1 VEYAGRGTAEL
12 VLAIHGVFGGCD
24 QGLLSVGALF
34 PGRRVI
40 CPSRS
45 GYLGSSR
52 APGAAPAD
60 QAGALAALPGQLSA
74 DVIAVSAVTTPA
86 LKLAL
91 SHSGA
96 GSST

>member
-1 VEYAGRGTAEL
+1 LGE
-12 VLAIHGVFGGCD
+12 
-24 QGLLSVGALF
+24 LF

-40 CPSRS
+40 APSRS
-45 GYLGSSR
+45 GYLGSSLP
-52 APGAAPAD
+52 PGATPAD
-60 QAGALAALPGQLSA
+60 QAGALAALPGQLRMASA
-74 DVIAVSAVTTPA
+74 DVIAVSAGATPA